1 MKDSIF
7 EIILLED
14 VKKFLSELDEKP
26 REKIIYNLW
35 KSKFLKD
42 KTLFKKLNGEI
53 WEFRTVYNKQYFRIF
68 AFWDKRNKQETL
80 VVASH
85 GLIKKVDKIPKSELE
100 KANKIMELYFKN

>member
-53 WEFRTVYNKQYFRIF
+53 WEFRTVYNKQYF
-68 AFWDKRNKQETL
+68 
-80 VVASH
+80 
-85 GLIKKVDKIPKSELE
+85 
-100 KANKIMELYFKN
+100 KN